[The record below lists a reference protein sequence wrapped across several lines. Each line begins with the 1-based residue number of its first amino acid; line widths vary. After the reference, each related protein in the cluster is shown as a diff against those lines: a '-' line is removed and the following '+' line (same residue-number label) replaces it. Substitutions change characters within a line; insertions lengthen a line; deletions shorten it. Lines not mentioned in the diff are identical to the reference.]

1 MEHPKLINMIRW
13 AARIIGTTIVI
24 FVLIFAIGNFLEGLD
39 KPKPNYNT
47 YTIIIFVIWGAG
59 LAGLILA
66 LWKEGLGGIISL
78 LCFIIFNILTAFN
91 TTPGSSYTFVLL
103 LFMIPS
109 ILYLVYWRLKR
120 DSSNRILNNK

>member
-1 MEHPKLINMIRW
+1 MEHTKLISMIRW
-13 AARIIGTTIVI
+13 AALITGTLMVI

-39 KPKPNYNT
+39 KPKPDYNT

-91 TTPGSSYTFVLL
+91 TTPGSSYTYVLL
-103 LFMIPS
+103 FFMIPS
-109 ILYLVYWRLKR
+109 ILYLVYWWLERNSK
-120 DSSNRILNNK
+120 NRILNNK

>member
-1 MEHPKLINMIRW
+1 MEHTKLISMIRW
-13 AARIIGTTIVI
+13 TARITGTLMVI

-39 KPKPNYNT
+39 KPKPDYNT
-47 YTIIIFVIWGAG
+47 YTIIIFAIWGAG

-109 ILYLVYWRLKR
+109 ILYLVYWWLKR

>member
-1 MEHPKLINMIRW
+1 MKHSTLLSIIRW
-13 AARIIGTTIVI
+13 TARITGTLLVI
-24 FVLIFAIGNFLEGLD
+24 FVLIFAVGNFIEGLP
-39 KPKPNYNT
+39 KPKHNYST

-78 LCFIIFNILTAFN
+78 LCFIVFNILTAVN
-91 TTPGSSYTFVLL
+91 TIPGSSYTYVFL

-109 ILYLVYWRLKR
+109 ILYLVYWWLEK
-120 DSSNRILNNK
+120 DSSSKILISK

>member
-1 MEHPKLINMIRW
+1 MEHTKLISMIRW
-13 AARIIGTTIVI
+13 AARITGTLMVI

-39 KPKPNYNT
+39 KPKPDYNT

-91 TTPGSSYTFVLL
+91 TTPGSSYTYVLL
-103 LFMIPS
+103 LFMIPA
-109 ILYLVYWRLKR
+109 ILYLVYWQLKR
-120 DSSNRILNNK
+120 DSSNRILSNK